1 MTDNENETRTART
14 RSTAGTERSED
25 TARNAKRSQGARSTE
40 GTVMSVYL
48 ICHEGSEIGKDVYV
62 GSTSQSLTARLSAH
76 KSSASRP
83 GGKNNKFYKRMRE
96 VGLKNWVIRPLLS
109 LESTIC
115 SHDDIRKLERA
126 WCEKLRS
133 DLNTCL
139 PFQTDKKNGPTMQ
152 TVYLVHN
159 KKSETGKD
167 SYVGSTSKSLAT
179 RLSCHKSNAYRPGNV
194 ENKFYKRMRE
204 VSPENW
210 EIVPLLTLKCSSKEI
225 RALERGWCETL
236 GADLNTHSPLM
247 TAEEANQRYAKYRA
261 RNREQKKFFCEVCE
275 ASEIL
280 RRSE

>member
-40 GTVMSVYL
+40 GTVMSV
-48 ICHEGSEIGKDVYV
+48 H
-62 GSTSQSLTARLSAH
+62 
-76 KSSASRP
+76 
-83 GGKNNKFYKRMRE
+83 E

-133 DLNTCL
+133 DLNTRL

-152 TVYLVHN
+152 TVYLVRN
-159 KKSETGKD
+159 KKSETGKV

-179 RLSCHKSNAYRPGNV
+179 RLSCHKSNAYRPGNE

-204 VSPENW
+204 VGPENW

-261 RNREQKKFFCEVCE
+261 RNREQKKFFCEVC
-275 ASEIL
+275 ATTCGSARDL
-280 RRSE
+280 RKHNGTLKHQYAFLNSLD